1 MTDKDSNLKRYPK
14 GTAPLAAISHP
25 RGRQSVV
32 QSLNDL
38 LHVQVDGKPR
48 YSMAEL
54 QEIVSDPEQPPSR
67 ILAARRILSACRD
80 GTRYVKDKHGNV
92 FPAGSDPEPGRD
104 FDRIADRLE
113 GKPMV
118 RVEHESGPKRTQ
130 EQVQAELLRLCHKHP
145 ELLSILQQKEQPL
158 ELPNEANTQQ
168 AADAKDDRPPE

>member
-1 MTDKDSNLKRYPK
+1 
-14 GTAPLAAISHP
+14 
-25 RGRQSVV
+25 
-32 QSLNDL
+32 
-38 LHVQVDGKPR
+38 
-48 YSMAEL
+48 MAEL

-130 EQVQAELLRLCHKHP
+130 EQVQAELLRLYHKHP
-145 ELLSILQQKEQPL
+145 ELLSILQQKDQPL

-168 AADAKDDRPPE
+168 RTDAEDDRPPE